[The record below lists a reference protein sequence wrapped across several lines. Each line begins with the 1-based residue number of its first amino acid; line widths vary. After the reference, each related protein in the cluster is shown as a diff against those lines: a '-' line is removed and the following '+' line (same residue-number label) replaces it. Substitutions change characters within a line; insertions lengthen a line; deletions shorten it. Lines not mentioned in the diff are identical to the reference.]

1 MVSFRPHT
9 LTFTTVGTSGGQD
22 DNGFPL
28 PDQSGATVQIPCR
41 FVAGGTKVYKNEDST
56 EILQK
61 GRIRIDAG
69 LDAPIVGQEVTVTM
83 GEDTLFK
90 GPIME
95 AYKGG
100 QLGSWRFDV

>member
-1 MVSFRPHT
+1 MVSFRPHV
-9 LTFTTVGTSGGQD
+9 LTFTLPGISGGQD

-28 PDQSGATVQIPCR
+28 PDQPGEVVNIPCR

-56 EILQK
+56 ETLQK
-61 GRIRIDAG
+61 GRVRIDSG
-69 LDAPIVGQEVTVTM
+69 DPAPVVGQEVTVTM
-83 GEDTLFK
+83 NDDKLFK